1 MVTPDHGAGV
11 LLGLA
16 CGDAVGRPVEGYP
29 ADRIAAEFGQPAVN
43 LGGDTDTVGAMAGA
57 IGGARF
63 GAGSLPD
70 RWLADLDRRAE
81 LRDLGER
88 LASGTFTA

>member
-1 MVTPDHGAGV
+1 MVTPARGAGV

-16 CGDAVGRPVEGYP
+16 CGDALGRPVEGYI

-43 LGGDTDTVGAMAGA
+43 LGGDTVGAMAGA

-63 GAGSLPD
+63 GTGSLPG
-70 RWLADLDRRAE
+70 RWLADLDRRAD